1 MTRAKRIAA
10 LKTTAQKRIIIMD
23 GAMGS
28 CLQQIKL
35 DEADYRGERFKNHPI
50 DLKGN
55 HDILNITRPDVIRN
69 VHLDY
74 FRAGA
79 DIVETN
85 TFSATPVSQDDYGMA
100 DLAYEIAKTGAEL
113 AREAADIMTLETPHQ
128 PRYVAGAIGPTN
140 KTLSVSPKVEDP
152 GFRAISFDE
161 LKDAYKVNAKG
172 LLDGGADYLLVE
184 TIFDTL
190 NAKAAIMAVEEL
202 KDERDEDI
210 ALSLSVT
217 VTDASG
223 RTLSGQTVEAFW
235 RSIRHANPL
244 TVGMNCAF
252 GAKDLRPFVGSL
264 AAEADT
270 LLCAYPNAGL
280 PDELGEYTEE
290 PDDTAC
296 ELSTWADDGI
306 LNFVGGCC
314 GTTPDHIKAIAA
326 IVKNR
331 PPRTVP
337 KHTPELRLSGLEPM
351 VMIK

>member
-1 MTRAKRIAA
+1 MSRDKRIVA
-10 LKTTAQKRIIIMD
+10 LKATAEKRIIIMD

-28 CLQQIKL
+28 CLQGVAL
-35 DEADYRGERFKNHPI
+35 GEADYRGERFKDHPI

-55 HDILNITRPDVIRN
+55 HDILNITRPDVIRDI
-69 VHLDY
+69 HMQY

-79 DIVETN
+79 DIAETN
-85 TFSATPVSQDDYGMA
+85 TFSATPVSQGDYDMA
-100 DLAYEIAKTGAEL
+100 NLAYEIAKAGAEL
-113 AREAADIMTLETPHQ
+113 AREAADAMTLETPHQ

-152 GFRAISFDE
+152 GYRAISFDE

-190 NAKAAIMAVEEL
+190 NAKAAIIAVEEL
-202 KDERDEDI
+202 KDERGEDI
-210 ALSLSVT
+210 AISLSVT

-235 RSIRHANPL
+235 RSVRHADPL

-252 GAKDLRPFVGSL
+252 GAKDLRPFVGAL
-264 AAEADT
+264 AQEADT
-270 LLCAYPNAGL
+270 FLCAYPNAGL
-280 PDELGEYTEE
+280 PDELGEYTEAPNE
-290 PDDTAC
+290 TAS
-296 ELSTWADDGI
+296 ELSNWANDGI

-314 GTTPDHIKAIAA
+314 GTTPAHIKAIAD
-326 IVKNR
+326 IVKNC
-331 PPRTVP
+331 PPRVVP
-337 KHTPELRLSGLEPM
+337 SQAHELRLSGLEPM
-351 VMIK
+351 VMI